1 MFGRDAEKL
10 KSFLGSESEFQ
21 GELVS
26 RGVLRMEG
34 LVNGRIRANQ
44 VIITETARI
53 IGEVLARKIIVGGR
67 VEGTLRASEVVE
79 ITPKG
84 RVRGEI
90 FTKRLMVMD
99 GGEFNGHVE
108 MKAGES
114 NVLEF
119 ESRDQEAVSGKG

>member
-26 RGVLRMEG
+26 RGVLRMDG